1 MTRSLSPRKPF
12 QSFSEAGVGDR
23 LKLGVVGAGAVL
35 ERYHIAAIN
44 AVPEVVRT
52 IVIDADADR
61 ARRVA
66 ERYNFPKWS
75 TDVAALVR
83 QADLAVVLVPNGLHA
98 SVSCELLGQGIHV
111 LCEKPMARNVDECL
125 TMIDAARRGNAQLCI
140 GHNRRFQQHMKLA
153 KQLLAKGLIGSIV
166 GVQAEEGSIH
176 DWPRSPAYFD
186 PVLSGGGALLDVGI
200 HAIDLIRWFAGE
212 FDRIEYQGN
221 GTATTVESD
230 AKLSF
235 SLANGAKGSVAASRT
250 RGLSQKLTLIGS
262 EGFLEI
268 GLWYPHVGIRSAK
281 GKAFQ
286 NFYRLDAAVPR
297 RPPLDGSFVDQL
309 RNLVAAVRGELEVLV
324 NGYEGMA
331 AVEVVRRAYTGQ
343 AEPSMRNIKS

>member
-1 MTRSLSPRKPF
+1 
-12 QSFSEAGVGDR
+12 
-23 LKLGVVGAGAVL
+23 
-35 ERYHIAAIN
+35 
-44 AVPEVVRT
+44 
-52 IVIDADADR
+52 
-61 ARRVA
+61 
-66 ERYNFPKWS
+66 
-75 TDVAALVR
+75 
-83 QADLAVVLVPNGLHA
+83 
-98 SVSCELLGQGIHV
+98 
-111 LCEKPMARNVDECL
+111 
-125 TMIDAARRGNAQLCI
+125 
-140 GHNRRFQQHMKLA
+140 
-153 KQLLAKGLIGSIV
+153 LIGDIV

>member
-1 MTRSLSPRKPF
+1 M
-12 QSFSEAGVGDR
+12 GDR

-75 TDVAALVR
+75 TDVAELVR

-111 LCEKPMARNVDECL
+111 LCEKPMARDVDECL

-221 GTATTVESD
+221 GTATAVESD

-250 RGLSQKLTLIGS
+250 RDLSQKLTLIGS

-343 AEPSMRNIKS
+343 AAEPSMRNIKS

>member
-1 MTRSLSPRKPF
+1 MG
-12 QSFSEAGVGDR
+12 AR

-52 IVIDADADR
+52 IVIDVDAER

-66 ERYNFPKWS
+66 ERYNFPEWS

-125 TMIDAARRGNAQLCI
+125 TMIDAARRGNAQLCV
-140 GHNRRFQQHMKLA
+140 GHNRRFQQHVKLA
-153 KQLLAKGLIGSIV
+153 KQLLAKGLIGEIV
-166 GVQAEEGSIH
+166 GVQAEEGSSR
-176 DWPRSPAYFD
+176 DWARSPTYFD

-200 HAIDLIRWFAGE
+200 HSIDLIRWFAGE
-212 FDRIEYQGN
+212 FDRIDYQGN

-230 AKLSF
+230 AKLTF
-235 SLANGAKGSVAASRT
+235 SLANGAKGFVAASRT
-250 RGLSQKLTLIGS
+250 RSLSQTLTLIGS
-262 EGFLEI
+262 EGFLEV
-268 GLWYPHVGIRSAK
+268 GLWSPHVGHT
-281 GKAFQ
+281 
-286 NFYRLDAAVPR
+286 
-297 RPPLDGSFVDQL
+297 L
-309 RNLVAAVRGELEVLV
+309 RKR
-324 NGYEGMA
+324 
-331 AVEVVRRAYTGQ
+331 
-343 AEPSMRNIKS
+343 